1 MENHYL
7 LQVVLAVLGSSFF
20 LWGSLIVGSDL
31 FFEFWNE
38 RYWREK
44 NDRHKS
50 RKVINYNRYGTG
62 LATLFLGLGIVWIAF
77 TKL

>member
-1 MENHYL
+1 MEDHYL

-20 LWGSLIVGSDL
+20 IWGSLIVGSDP

-38 RYWREK
+38 RYWRERG
-44 NDRHKS
+44 DRHRTK
-50 RKVINYNRYGTG
+50 KVISYNRYGTG
-62 LATLFLGLGIVWIAF
+62 LATLLLGLGMIWIAF